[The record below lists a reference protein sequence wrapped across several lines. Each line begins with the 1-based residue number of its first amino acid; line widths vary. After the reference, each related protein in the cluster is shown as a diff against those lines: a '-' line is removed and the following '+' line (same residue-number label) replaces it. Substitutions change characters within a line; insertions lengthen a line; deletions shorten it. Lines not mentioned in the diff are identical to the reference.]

1 MAKNK
6 SKQNQFQLLSP
17 EKYIRLKARN
27 LPIEV
32 CYVSDDWKDERG
44 AVAEVIVVR
53 RHAGG
58 NYTFGVYVV
67 DTLCL
72 GVKHSVYRF
81 NVPPDEY
88 DDFVERTATDCG
100 IKISYNEAHNFIYG
114 AIAFAEEFGIKPDKS
129 FALTQYILEEDTEE
143 IPLIEY
149 KYGRGGRP
157 HLVPETSLEA
167 SKYIPI
173 LEESTG
179 GDFGLEILEDRDV
192 FDDDEFDDEFD
203 DDEFDDEYDEEDNK
217 TM

>member
-88 DDFVERTATDCG
+88 AGSDGTWTLKNDDYIVKGIEPDIEKPADLQKESRTAFKVTSWSD
-100 IKISYNEAHNFIYG
+100 NRH
-114 AIAFAEEFGIKPDKS
+114 
-129 FALTQYILEEDTEE
+129 
-143 IPLIEY
+143 
-149 KYGRGGRP
+149 GGLKHWR
-157 HLVPETSLEA
+157 V
-167 SKYIPI
+167 
-173 LEESTG
+173 G
-179 GDFGLEILEDRDV
+179 GV
-192 FDDDEFDDEFD
+192 
-203 DDEFDDEYDEEDNK
+203 
-217 TM
+217 

>member
-149 KYGRGGRP
+149 KYG
-157 HLVPETSLEA
+157 
-167 SKYIPI
+167 
-173 LEESTG
+173 
-179 GDFGLEILEDRDV
+179 
-192 FDDDEFDDEFD
+192 
-203 DDEFDDEYDEEDNK
+203 N
-217 TM
+217 